1 MVANESYDFAVALLF
16 AGFGTVNPD
25 NIQKYQQPWE
35 YPRISTTQEYQQC
48 TLFPVQCTGSFI
60 FEHICIC
67 TKRLR
72 GIKIPGGIK
81 RRHTKNELKGEHKD
95 PQETQKG

>member
-60 FEHICIC
+60 FGAYLHLYKKAKED
-67 TKRLR
+67 
-72 GIKIPGGIK
+72 
-81 RRHTKNELKGEHKD
+81 KNSWRDKKTATLKM
-95 PQETQKG
+95 T